1 MELDDLRRQWQQP
14 GPAVEAPLSATQLTG
29 LMQQQRRTL
38 LDKLRRNTYLEIGFS
53 VVTILLFALNRDYHK
68 PLHVVG
74 TALQVGLLGLLLRY
88 YYYRVWRILRQLAEN
103 SGAVR
108 GHLTQLCAGLR
119 HLLRLYYRFSIA
131 AVPVTLLVLY
141 GYVLS
146 SSLAGT
152 HLVPREEL
160 GLFGIVM
167 LLLGLFLMVLVYF
180 ITPWWLQRLYGQHLD
195 RLESQLGELAEEIP
209 A

>member
-29 LMQQQRRTL
+29 LVQQQRRTL
-38 LDKLRRNTYLEIGFS
+38 LDKLRRNTYLEIGLS
-53 VVTILLFALNRDYHK
+53 VVVILLFALNRDYRK

-74 TALQVGLLGLLLRY
+74 TVVQVGMLGLLLYY
-88 YYYRVWRILRQLAEN
+88 YYYRIWRILRQMTEN

-119 HLLRLYYRFSIA
+119 HLLRLYYRFSMA
-131 AVPVTLLVLY
+131 AVPVTLAIMY
-141 GYVLS
+141 SYVVS

-152 HLVPREEL
+152 NIIPRGDL
-160 GLFGIVM
+160 GLFGICM
-167 LLLGLFLMVLVYF
+167 LLLGLFLMLPIHF
-180 ITPWWLQRLYGQHLD
+180 ITPWWLQRLYGQYLD
-195 RLESQLGELAEEIP
+195 RLESQLRELEDEKP
-209 A
+209 S